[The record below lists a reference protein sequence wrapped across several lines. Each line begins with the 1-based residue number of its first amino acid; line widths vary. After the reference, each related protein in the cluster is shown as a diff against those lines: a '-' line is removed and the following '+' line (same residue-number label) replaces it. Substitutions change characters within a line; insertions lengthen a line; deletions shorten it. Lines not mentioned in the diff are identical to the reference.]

1 MLYYITL
8 VISCADGALLY
19 ENGALLY
26 EHGAFYVMMLFNM
39 KVLFNVKVVT
49 RNFFL
54 KNGLNIDYIEIMK
67 LKQKW
72 IQLES
77 I

>member
-1 MLYYITL
+1 MIYYAV
-8 VISCADGALLY
+8 VILCEDGALSY
-19 ENGALLY
+19 ANGALLY